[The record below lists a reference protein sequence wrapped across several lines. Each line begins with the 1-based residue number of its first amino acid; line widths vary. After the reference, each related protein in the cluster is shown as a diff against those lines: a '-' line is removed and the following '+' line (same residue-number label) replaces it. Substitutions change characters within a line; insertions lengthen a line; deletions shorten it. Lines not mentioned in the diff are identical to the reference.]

1 MRRTP
6 DELHAGAAN
15 RPVRTTKL
23 LVRETLAM
31 NVGTTRAEQGI
42 SVRKV

>member
-1 MRRTP
+1 MRKTTG
-6 DELHAGAAN
+6 ELHTGAAN
-15 RPVRTTKL
+15 RPVRTTKP